1 MQQKLQ
7 RGLGLPLL
15 TLYGLGNILGAGIY
29 VLVGKVT
36 EASGGAAP
44 MAFVIAAVVAALTA
58 FSYMELSS
66 RFPKSAGASMYVFEG
81 FGFRHVSTVVG
92 LLIALTGIVSSATLA
107 HGFAGYARDFLA
119 WDKNIF
125 ILLIMIAMGL
135 IAAWGIKE
143 SARLAAVFTLIEV
156 GGLLAIVWFGRDA
169 ALNTEALGHA
179 FSFGDLG
186 LFGVVSGAFLAFYA
200 YIGFEDMVNVAEE
213 AEHPRR
219 NMPLAILFSLAA
231 STILYMLVVLVASR
245 VVPAHDLA
253 TSESPLSLVFSSI
266 SHINPLVISAI
277 GLSAT
282 VNGILVN
289 LIMASRM
296 LYGMSA
302 RQWLPAW
309 LSKVNSRT
317 KTPLN
322 ATLLVANIMIISA
335 LALPLLSLAQ
345 TTSFLVLAVFALVN
359 VSLVVVK
366 IRREPPVGVFSV
378 PIVIPV
384 MAAVCCSGLLVHQII
399 NLVKY

>member
-36 EASGGAAP
+36 EASAGAGP
-44 MAFVIAAVVAALTA
+44 LAFVVAAGVAGLTA

-66 RFPKSAGASMYVFEG
+66 RYPLSAGASMYAYEG
-81 FGFRHVSTVVG
+81 FKKIFLSRIVG
-92 LLIALTGIVSSATLA
+92 LLMVLTGVVSSATLA

-119 WDKNIF
+119 LDKHIF
-125 ILLIMIAMGL
+125 IVLIMVALGL

-156 GGLLAIVWFGRDA
+156 AGLLAIVWLGR
-169 ALNTEALGHA
+169 HA
-179 FSFGDLG
+179 VAEPGSMQHVFSFGDLG
-186 LFGVVSGAFLAFYA
+186 LAGVFAGAFLAFYA

-213 AEHPRR
+213 AERPRR
-219 NMPLAILFSLAA
+219 NMPLAILFSLVA
-231 STILYMLVVLVASR
+231 STILYMLVVIVASK

-253 TSESPLSLVFSSI
+253 TSGSPLSLVFSSL
-266 SHINPLVISAI
+266 STFNPLVISAI
-277 GLSAT
+277 GLAAT

-296 LYGMSA
+296 LYGMA
-302 RQWLPAW
+302 DRQWLPEW
-309 LSKVNSRT
+309 LSKVNPRT

-322 ATLLVANIMIISA
+322 ATLLVVGVMLVAAM
-335 LALPLLSLAQ
+335 LLPLLSLAQ
-345 TTSFLVLAVFALVN
+345 ATSYLVLAVFTLVN
-359 VSLVVVK
+359 GALIVVK
-366 IRREPPVGVFSV
+366 LRRQPAVGVFGVPLAV
-378 PIVIPV
+378 PILAALCCIGLIAHQVWDVIV
-384 MAAVCCSGLLVHQII
+384 
-399 NLVKY
+399 